1 MADGKY
7 VRAELECVAAQ
18 NSNTA
23 PRDRVR
29 KDPRTPLRSSD
40 FRFYVFLYR
49 FSGSAERFNPVRK

>member
-23 PRDRVR
+23 PRDSGE
-29 KDPRTPLRSSD
+29 KTP
-40 FRFYVFLYR
+40 
-49 FSGSAERFNPVRK
+49 APH